1 MCVHGSVRGGTTPG
15 QPFADFLMRTQGGWA
30 RPPHASFEHDNIA
43 ASFFCDGAITMFIRK
58 SLRGAVNI
66 ANDNL
71 NEMGRVEK
79 TFVEEAKLLQL
90 RLEELKSNLT
100 RLSEVSNSKPDKP
113 PTR

>member
-1 MCVHGSVRGGTTPG
+1 M
-15 QPFADFLMRTQGGWA
+15 
-30 RPPHASFEHDNIA
+30 
-43 ASFFCDGAITMFIRK
+43 
-58 SLRGAVNI
+58 NI

-71 NEMGRVEK
+71 NEMGRAEK